1 MAPTSVGKDVDFEHG
16 LNAAVKRLR
25 DTLADLPDTLRFI
38 ETVPVLWVSL
48 IAQSQTA
55 HALRRHHTATAS
67 RLRAASRAM
76 WIAAGGRYPRRASSL
91 FEEEAL

>member
-1 MAPTSVGKDVDFEHG
+1 VGKDVDFEHG

-55 HALRRHHTATAS
+55 HALRRHQGTATAS
-67 RLRAASRAM
+67 RLRAGSRAM